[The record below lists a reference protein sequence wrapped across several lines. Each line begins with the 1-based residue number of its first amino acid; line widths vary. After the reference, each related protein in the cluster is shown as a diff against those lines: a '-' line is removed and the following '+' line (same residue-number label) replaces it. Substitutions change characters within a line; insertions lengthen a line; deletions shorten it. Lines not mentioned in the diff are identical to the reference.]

1 MSGMD
6 RPIEKK
12 GWFNKKNII
21 IGIAILVFILLLIK
35 IIFGDNRLRL
45 NVDEDKITID
55 KVEQGIFQDYIA
67 VIGNVEPIKIIY
79 LDALEGGRVDEIV
92 AEEGTMVKEGDVI
105 LKLSNTNLLL
115 DIMFR
120 ESELAERENNL
131 RSTRLMMEQNK
142 LSLKSQL
149 MDVDFNLKRSERLFK
164 KNSELIKNGSIS
176 KEEFDQSKESF
187 EMLMEKRQLIIEN
200 QKQDSIFR
208 SMQINQLESSVE
220 RMHDNLQI
228 IKRKQESLIVRAP
241 VAGQLATIKPELGES
256 MSQGS
261 RLGQINVL
269 DAYKMKVEVDEH
281 FIARVTKG
289 LKGEC
294 EFSEKYFPAHITKV
308 YPEVTGGKF
317 NVDMVFD
324 SSIPDEIRI
333 GQTSRI
339 RLELGESK
347 QAMLLPKGGF
357 YQSTGGQWVYVV
369 DKSGELAEK
378 KEIRIGRQNP
388 KFYEVLEGLAV
399 GDQVITSNYEVFGN
413 AEKLVLKK

>member
-12 GWFNKKNII
+12 GLFQKKHVI
-21 IGIAILVFILLLIK
+21 IGIAILLFIALLVK
-35 IIFGDNRLRL
+35 IVFGDNRSRL
-45 NVDEDKITID
+45 NVETDKISIEQ
-55 KVEQGIFQDYIA
+55 VEEGVFQDYIA
-67 VIGNVEPIKIIY
+67 VIGTVEPIKTIY
-79 LDALEGGRVDEIV
+79 LDAIEGGRVDEIV
-92 AEEGTMVKEGDVI
+92 ADEGSMVKAGDII

-149 MDVDFNLKRSERLFK
+149 MEVDFNLKREERLYK

-176 KEEFDQSKESF
+176 KEEFEQSQDTY
-187 EMLMEKRQLIIEN
+187 EMLKEKRLLILEN

-208 SMQINQLESSVE
+208 SMQITQLENSVG

-228 IKRKQESLIVRAP
+228 IKKKQESLIVRAP
-241 VAGQLATIKPELGES
+241 VDGQLATIRPELGES
-256 MSQGS
+256 MAQGA

-269 DAYKMKVEVDEH
+269 DAYKLNVEIDEH

-289 LKGEC
+289 LNGEC
-294 EFSEKYFPAHITKV
+294 EFSEKNYPGHITKI
-308 YPEVTGGKF
+308 YPEVVNGRF

-324 SSIPDEIRI
+324 KSIPDEIRI

-347 QAMLLPKGGF
+347 KALLLPKGGF

-369 DKSGELAEK
+369 DKTGSYAEK
-378 KEIRIGRQNP
+378 RELRIGRQNP
-388 KFYEVLEGLAV
+388 KYYEVLEGLTV
-399 GDQVITSNYEVFGN
+399 GEKVITSNYEVFGN